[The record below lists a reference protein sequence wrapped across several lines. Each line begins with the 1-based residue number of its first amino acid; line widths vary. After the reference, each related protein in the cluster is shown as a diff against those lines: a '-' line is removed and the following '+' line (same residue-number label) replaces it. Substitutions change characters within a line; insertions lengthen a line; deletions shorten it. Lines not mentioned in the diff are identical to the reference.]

1 MTSALIIF
9 VAIAW
14 VSANFVL
21 YLALQLAGGGRCR
34 GADLVSFH
42 AVSAASMAAGAL
54 ILALESWSA
63 GSASALAATLALHGI
78 YSLAMLENAP
88 LVEDNLARIARD
100 RGAWGPALGDLPLLA
115 RLDAWMRRVERP
127 LALAAFAVLFALA
140 GWYFILRPTYAATFL
155 EYYQKYL
162 PFFTDRGLGGVFDLA
177 ALGDPRPRL
186 LPLLG
191 AAIDVAMRRALLR
204 LGTMHPSFGISWLFY
219 PAALAALFQ
228 AAYLLTGRRTAAAIA
243 CLIYAASPGQLD
255 VLVDYYM
262 PAKPLVNLFFI
273 TGLVGAGL
281 SEPHPSLERAQHPW
295 LGTAVIFL
303 SALGGLLSDETAIF
317 LIATVGILLVP
328 RLFDRTAPPARRLA
342 APAAL
347 VLALAIYLAVG
358 MVALPLFQER
368 HGYAVVS
375 LAAVVLQGVNAA
387 MFGAAPNP
395 LGGFLRDYDP
405 GSLLWTIVSAHI
417 AIGRTVGGNWTNN
430 HGLRLAETTPRE
442 YGQMLAAAAAFA
454 VLVLTVGRSQR
465 RLAWL
470 LLAAFAL
477 FVLGQ
482 AVLIFPLAPWLV
494 EVNYYA
500 SLSSIFVALLGG
512 ILLGD
517 LASRRP
523 CLPVAGLAAAW
534 LAFVG
539 LHNYLETAKRHPGFT
554 DAPLTWA
561 ALSEARMQAL
571 AGGLYAFPDV
581 VGPPER
587 YPRRGRRYLYAL
599 EVAMGQQHGQGRR
612 VDVAPLQSIASA
624 PLYRTLHLETLFDTH
639 IPRLAAPGPATLA
652 EARAMPAA
660 SGAAANAPALVG
672 KHLRGSTEEWNLD
685 VSIAEDGAVRGTA
698 WRPGLMRLWHLSGRL
713 LATAAG
719 TCLVFTQAPE
729 LCLATVVAGEKEL
742 YAYDAEGRWVLSFR
756 YAS

>member
-9 VAIAW
+9 VAAAW
-14 VSANFVL
+14 VSAHFVL
-21 YLALQLAGGGRCR
+21 YLTLQLAGGRCR
-34 GADLVSFH
+34 GAAVVSFH
-42 AVSAASMAAGAL
+42 AVSAAGMAAIVL
-54 ILALESWSA
+54 ILALEGWSA
-63 GSASALAATLALHGI
+63 SSASALAAALALHGT
-78 YSLAMLENAP
+78 YSMAMLENTP
-88 LVEDNLARIARD
+88 LVEANLARIACD
-100 RGAWGPALGDLPLLA
+100 RTAWGPAPSDLPLLA
-115 RLDAWMRRVERP
+115 RLDAWMRRAERP
-127 LALAAFAVLFALA
+127 LALAAFAVLFALV

-162 PFFTDRGLGGVFDLA
+162 PFFTDRGFGGVLDLA

-191 AAIDVAMRRALLR
+191 AAIDVDMRRALLR
-204 LGTMHPSFGISWLFY
+204 LGTMHPAFGISWLFY

-228 AAYLLTGRRTAAAIA
+228 AVYLLTGRRTAAAIA
-243 CLIYAASPGQLD
+243 CLIYAASPAALD

-262 PAKPLVNLFFI
+262 PAKPLVNFFFI
-273 TGLVGAGL
+273 TALLGVGL
-281 SEPHPSLERAQHPW
+281 SEPHPSLGRVRHTW
-295 LGTAVIFL
+295 LGSALIFL
-303 SALGGLLSDETAIF
+303 SALGGMLSDETAVF
-317 LIATVGILLVP
+317 LIAIVGILMTP
-328 RLFDRTAPPARRLA
+328 RLFDRTAPPAERLA

-347 VLALAIYLAVG
+347 VLALALYLAVG
-358 MVALPLFQER
+358 MVVLPLLEER
-368 HGYAVVS
+368 HGYAVVPF
-375 LAAVVLQGVNAA
+375 AAVVLQGVYAA
-387 MFGAAPNP
+387 MFGAAPKP

-405 GSLLWTIVSAHI
+405 GSLLWTIVSAHM
-417 AIGRTVGGNWTNN
+417 AIGRTVGGNWTND

-454 VLVLTVGRSQR
+454 VLMLTVGRSQR

-470 LLAAFAL
+470 LLAAFAF

-482 AVLIFPLAPWLV
+482 AILIFPLAPWLV

-500 SLSSIFVALLGG
+500 SLSSIFVALFGG

-517 LASRRP
+517 LAGHRP
-523 CLPVAGLAAAW
+523 CLPLAGLTAAW
-534 LAFVG
+534 LAFAG

-554 DAPLTWA
+554 DAPLTWG
-561 ALSEARMQAL
+561 ALREARMQAL
-571 AGGLYAFPDV
+571 AGGIYAFPDV
-581 VGPPER
+581 AGPPER

-599 EVAMGQQHGQGRR
+599 EVAMGQEHEQGRR
-612 VDVAPLQSIASA
+612 VDVVPLRPIASA

-660 SGAAANAPALVG
+660 SVAGANAPALAG
-672 KHLRGSTEEWNLD
+672 KHLRGSTAEWNLD
-685 VSIAEDGAVRGTA
+685 VTVGESGIVRGTA
-698 WRPGLMRLWHLSGRL
+698 WRPGLMRLWELTGRL
-713 LATAAG
+713 AQRADGA
-719 TCLVFTQAPE
+719 CLVFDQAPE
-729 LCLATVVAGEKEL
+729 LCLASVVAGEKEL